1 MADHKESTLPA
12 GGSRPWNAGRVIR
25 NPGAPPFLLTADVD
39 GGTFRLR
46 PAVRGD
52 LPAIV
57 RLLAD
62 DSMGAGRE
70 RQGDMEPYE
79 RAFEA
84 IDADPCHLLVVG
96 ELAPQGAVGG
106 PVVATFQISFLPGI
120 SRQGAWRSQ
129 IEGVRVE
136 VSVRGQGIGG
146 RMMQWAIEESRRR
159 GCTLMQLTTHKSRTA
174 AHRFYERLGFAADH
188 EGMKLP
194 L

>member
-120 SRQGAWRSQ
+120 SRHGAWRSQ
-129 IEGVRVE
+129 IEGVRVAA
-136 VSVRGQGIGG
+136 SVRGQGIGN

-174 AHRFYERLGFAADH
+174 AHRFYQRFGFAADH